1 MKNNN
6 NFTEEYS
13 RRVKELRNDLPNLT
27 VEEVRYRYKKLWD
40 GCPIELHIDDFSL
53 INEIESKFPD
63 FHIEGITKKTYNIPV
78 NEIPQI
84 NLKLESREVQGKV
97 VHVPWKIIETPYM
110 ILSDRNGT
118 RRVWIKSKK
127 KIILYYLHKITRIE
141 WFINQYL
148 KKDE

>member
-1 MKNNN
+1 MM
-6 NFTEEYS
+6 S
-13 RRVKELRNDLPNLT
+13 NDEN
-27 VEEVRYRYKKLWD
+27 K
-40 GCPIELHIDDFSL
+40 
-53 INEIESKFPD
+53 
-63 FHIEGITKKTYNIPV
+63 IP
-78 NEIPQI
+78 EI

-97 VHVPWKIIETPYM
+97 VYTPWKIIDTPYM

-127 KIILYYLHKITRIE
+127 KIILYYLYKITRIE